1 MRLFPKE
8 FTLLKGRCQA
18 HKTRSEKQA
27 LTEASCSPS
36 PLLLTWPPFPA
47 GLPPGIPCPR
57 GPRATASPTSQ
68 GSVPAPFQPG
78 SLSQSPALGLAW
90 PPHPP
95 QSGSPRPAQWLGQS
109 RRRFWK
115 LTGLLLVELY
125 SERKCAPASGHSSQ
139 WVLRPSRTR
148 HQRSNGRGIPVMMA
162 PDDRHHLLL

>member
-18 HKTRSEKQA
+18 HKTRSEKRA
-27 LTEASCSPS
+27 LTEASCSLS

-47 GLPPGIPCPR
+47 GLPPGTLCL
-57 GPRATASPTSQ
+57 RATASPSSQ

-115 LTGLLLVELY
+115 LTGLLLEELY
-125 SERKCAPASGHSSQ
+125 SARKRAPASGHSSQ
-139 WVLRPSRTR
+139 RVLRPSPT
-148 HQRSNGRGIPVMMA
+148 HQQSNGRTIPVMMA
-162 PDDRHHLLL
+162 PDDRHHLLP